1 MTKRLPK
8 IRTDAKAESLLKKDI
23 GEFLN
28 KKNFKRVSFEFEPKT
43 KSISL
48 RLSESLLKALK
59 QEAKKR
65 GINYQKLI
73 REAVEESFNKKAA

>member
-8 IRTDAKAESLLKKDI
+8 MKTDAKAEKLLKTDI
-23 GEFLN
+23 SEFLN
-28 KKNFKRVSFEFEPKT
+28 KKNFKRTSFEFEPKT
-43 KSISL
+43 KAISL

-73 REAVEESFNKKAA
+73 REAVEASFNKKAA

>member
-1 MTKRLPK
+1 MRKRLPK
-8 IRTDAKAESLLKKDI
+8 MKTDAKAESLLKKDI
-23 GEFLN
+23 SEFLI